1 MDTATFA
8 GVHRGERKFF
18 MHERSIMQ
26 SILDIVM
33 EKATRHGL
41 KKVKEINIVIGVL
54 SGVEPEALSL

>member
-1 MDTATFA
+1 
-8 GVHRGERKFF
+8 